1 MAAAATSSSTQHGS
15 SPSIVM
21 PNAEQ
26 IRRTVKNSGEGLRP
40 VSILRKVSTEI
51 EAREATSTIVR
62 EPRAVRS
69 AAPKS

>member
-1 MAAAATSSSTQHGS
+1 
-15 SPSIVM
+15 M
-21 PNAEQ
+21 PKAQQ
-26 IRRTVKNSGEGLRP
+26 IRTIVKNSGEGLRP

-62 EPRAVRS
+62 AQRAMRS